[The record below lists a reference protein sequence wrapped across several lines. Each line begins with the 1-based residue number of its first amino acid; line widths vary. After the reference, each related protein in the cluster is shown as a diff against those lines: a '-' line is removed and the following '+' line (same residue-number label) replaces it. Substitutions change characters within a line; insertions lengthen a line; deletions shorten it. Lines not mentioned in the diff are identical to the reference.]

1 MRASVMAFVTVWF
14 KTITEPHPQKRQEIP
29 FTYLNCTDNYDVIE
43 IINIYL
49 QIAKLFFCG
58 GSLDYILFNLLTTVY
73 TCVQVER
80 VYKSNPIFEAKNT
93 TFLEKV

>member
-1 MRASVMAFVTVWF
+1 MAFVTVWF

-58 GSLDYILFNLLTTVY
+58 GSLDYILFNLLTSNFFGAF
-73 TCVQVER
+73 
-80 VYKSNPIFEAKNT
+80 YKYIVNQETEKQQGSHIRQSN
-93 TFLEKV
+93 LS